1 MSRRENLTDEQVER
15 EIELL
20 RQSPL
25 VKLARKEEQI
35 RNKRRQYL
43 YILRHYEKKGRELE
57 DAGIT
62 LDNIEEMLL
71 DDDFIEE

>member
-1 MSRRENLTDEQVER
+1 MPREFLTDEQVER

-35 RNKRRQYL
+35 RNRRRQYL
-43 YILRHYEKKGRELE
+43 YALRSYERKGKELE
-57 DAGIT
+57 EAGIT
-62 LDNIEEMLL
+62 FETLNNLDKDIEE
-71 DDDFIEE
+71 